1 MANYNSLEDMMGNRE
16 NMECLVNNSR
26 HDDDVMQ
33 FVGVDWFKFNNTLI
47 SNIFVS
53 GNSFIGL
60 GANAEHLLVCR
71 RDAAMYSFY
80 REEGEIYGT
89 YKFLKLRWEGYAQ
102 YNNTSEDVRLYY
114 EWFFFDTG
122 DMLLNIIKAPNAT
135 GYLGSNRINGSTNK
149 DFTVSV
155 TQQRYITF
163 YHRDDNGKQFDIEY
177 KLIDLMP
184 PFDSKYLL
192 SDKDGKFYRLM
203 HNKAF
208 VDSIIFNRGQCI
220 RTGLMPGNDMR
231 ISVSFKTSTFGNAAF
246 FGARTSD
253 KTDMFGVFLT
263 DSKHITCVYGS
274 QSITEEVD
282 DYNDVPINLE
292 LSAEGLKR
300 DGITIMTFE
309 NTEFTSSC
317 ELVIG
322 TINTAE
328 KLDSRYFRGTVYSI
342 DLWQGEEQKLH
353 LVPCVDENVR
363 ACFYNT
369 ISESTYL
376 NNGFGKFSYEDE
388 GLVFDIES
396 YLEEIP
402 INRLSASAFRQY
414 GFDDFPRDVIIS
426 RLVNPTLYHWQDAD
440 IDLPPISVKI
450 SAVPPVQL
458 VYSKNTEMNDS
469 TILGIESVEIDSDDN
484 TLFAFSFD
492 GGITWKAYTEGK
504 WAVLS
509 EETSGINRES
519 VKAVG
524 TDAWNEAAADR
535 QYKIRFALREGGFV
549 NRITVHYLN

>member
-33 FVGVDWFKFNNTLI
+33 FVGVDWFKFNGSLI

-80 REEGEIYGT
+80 REEGEIYGV

-122 DMLLNIIKAPNAT
+122 DMLLNIIKAPNAA
-135 GYLGSNRINGSTNK
+135 GYLGTNRVNGSTNK
-149 DFTVSV
+149 DFTVAV
-155 TQQRYITF
+155 TQQQYITF
-163 YHRDDNGKQFDIEY
+163 YHKDNDGKQFEIEY

-220 RTGLMPGNDMR
+220 RTGLLPGNDMR
-231 ISVSFKTSTFGNAAF
+231 ISISFKTTTFGNAAL
-246 FGARTSD
+246 FGARTTD

-263 DSKHITCVYGS
+263 DSKHITCVYGG

-300 DGITIMTFE
+300 DGIAIMTFE
-309 NTEFTSSC
+309 DADFTTSC

-328 KLDSRYFRGTVYSI
+328 KLDSRYFRGTVYGI

-353 LVPCVDENVR
+353 LVPCVDEQVR

-376 NNGFGKFSYEDE
+376 NNGYGKFAYEDE
-388 GLVFDIES
+388 GLVFDTES

-402 INRLSASAFRQY
+402 INRLSASVFRQY
-414 GFDDFPRDVIIS
+414 GFNDFPRGVIIS
-426 RLVNPTLYHWQDAD
+426 RLVNPTLYHWQNAD
-440 IDLPPISVKI
+440 IDLPPISAKI

-509 EETSGINRES
+509 EETSGMNRES

-524 TDAWNEAAADR
+524 TDAWNEAATDR
-535 QYKIRFALREGGFV
+535 QYKIRFALREGCYV
-549 NRITVHYLN
+549 NKIIVHYLN

>member
-1 MANYNSLEDMMGNRE
+1 MANYDSLEDMLNTTE

-26 HDDDVMQ
+26 HDDDTMQ
-33 FVGVDWFKFNNTLI
+33 FVGVDWFKFNGSLI

-122 DMLLNIIKAPNAT
+122 DMLLNIIKAPNAA
-135 GYLGSNRINGSTNK
+135 GYLGNNRINGGMNC
-149 DFTVSV
+149 DFTVTV
-155 TQQRYITF
+155 TQQQYITF
-163 YHRDDNGKQFDIEY
+163 LHKDDNGKQFDIEY

-231 ISVSFKTSTFGNAAF
+231 ISVSFKTTTFSNAAL
-246 FGARTSD
+246 FGARTTD

-263 DSKHITCVYGS
+263 DSKHITCVYGG

-282 DYNDVPINLE
+282 DYSDIPLTLE

-309 NTEFTSSC
+309 DAEFTSSC

-328 KLDSRYFRGTVYSI
+328 KLDSRYFRGTVYNI

-353 LVPCVDENVR
+353 LVPCVDEQVR

-388 GLVFDIES
+388 TLIFDTES
-396 YLEEIP
+396 YLEEVP
-402 INRLSASAFRQY
+402 VTRLSASAFRQY

-426 RLVNPTLYHWQDAD
+426 WLVNPTLYHWQDAD
-440 IDLPPISVKI
+440 IDLPPISAKI
-450 SAVPPVQL
+450 SAIPPVQL

-509 EETSGINRES
+509 EETSGMNRES

-524 TDAWNEAAADR
+524 TDAWNEAAEDR
-535 QYKIRFALREGGFV
+535 QYKIRFALREGGYV
-549 NRITVHYLN
+549 NKIIVHYLN

>member
-1 MANYNSLEDMMGNRE
+1 MANYNSLEDMLNTTE
-16 NMECLVNNSR
+16 KMECLVNNTR

-33 FVGVDWFKFNNTLI
+33 FVGVDWFKFNGSLI

-60 GANAEHLLVCR
+60 GANSEHLLVCR
-71 RDAAMYSFY
+71 RDAAIYSFY
-80 REEGEIYGT
+80 REEGEIYGV

-122 DMLLNIIKAPNAT
+122 DMLLNIIKAPNAA
-135 GYLGSNRINGSTNK
+135 GYLGTNRVNGSTNK
-149 DFTVSV
+149 DFTVAV
-155 TQQRYITF
+155 TQQQYITF
-163 YHRDDNGKQFDIEY
+163 YHKDNDGKQFEIEY

-220 RTGLMPGNDMR
+220 RTGLLPGNDMR
-231 ISVSFKTSTFGNAAF
+231 ISISFKTTTFGNAAL
-246 FGARTSD
+246 FGARTTD

-263 DSKHITCVYGS
+263 DSKHITCVYGG

-300 DGITIMTFE
+300 DGIAIMTFE
-309 NTEFTSSC
+309 DADFTTSC

-328 KLDSRYFRGTVYSI
+328 KLDSRYFRGTVYGI

-353 LVPCVDENVR
+353 LVPCADEQVR

-376 NNGFGKFSYEDE
+376 NNGYGKFAYEDE
-388 GLVFDIES
+388 GLVFDTES

-402 INRLSASAFRQY
+402 INRLSASVFRQY
-414 GFDDFPRDVIIS
+414 GFNDFPRGVIIS

-440 IDLPPISVKI
+440 IDLPPISAKI

-469 TILGIESVEIDSDDN
+469 TILGIESVQIDSDDN

-492 GGITWKAYTEGK
+492 GGITWKAYTDGR
-504 WAVLS
+504 WMTLS
-509 EETSGINRES
+509 EDTSGMNRES

-524 TDAWNEAAADR
+524 TDAWNEAATDR
-535 QYKIRFALREGGFV
+535 QYKIRFALREGCYV
-549 NRITVHYLN
+549 NKIIVHYLN

>member
-1 MANYNSLEDMMGNRE
+1 MANYNSLEDMLNTTE
-16 NMECLVNNSR
+16 KMECLVNNTS

-33 FVGVDWFKFNNTLI
+33 IVGVDWFKFNGSLI

-60 GANAEHLLVCR
+60 GANSEHLLVCR
-71 RDAAMYSFY
+71 RDAAIYSFY
-80 REEGEIYGT
+80 REEGEIYGV

-114 EWFFFDTG
+114 EWFFFYTG
-122 DMLLNIIKAPNAT
+122 DMLLNIIKAPNAPV
-135 GYLGSNRINGSTNK
+135 YLGTNRVNGSTNK
-149 DFTVSV
+149 DFTVAV
-155 TQQRYITF
+155 TQQQYITF
-163 YHRDDNGKQFDIEY
+163 YHKDNDGKQFEIEY

-220 RTGLMPGNDMR
+220 RTGLLPGNDMR
-231 ISVSFKTSTFGNAAF
+231 ISVTFKTTTFGNAAL
-246 FGARTSD
+246 FGARTTD

-263 DSKHITCVYGS
+263 DSKHITCVYGG

-300 DGITIMTFE
+300 DGIAIMTFE
-309 NTEFTSSC
+309 DADFTTSC

-328 KLDSRYFRGTVYSI
+328 KLDSRYFRGTVYGI

-353 LVPCVDENVR
+353 FVPCVDENVR

-376 NNGFGKFSYEDE
+376 NNGFGKFLYEDE
-388 GLVFDIES
+388 GLVFDTES

-402 INRLSASAFRQY
+402 INRLSASVFRQY
-414 GFDDFPRDVIIS
+414 GFNDFPRGVIIS

-440 IDLPPISVKI
+440 IDLPPISAKI

-509 EETSGINRES
+509 EETSGMNRES

-535 QYKIRFALREGGFV
+535 QYKISFALREGGFV

>member
-33 FVGVDWFKFNNTLI
+33 FVGVDWFKFNGSLI

-89 YKFLKLRWEGYAQ
+89 YKFMKLRWEGYAQ

-122 DMLLNIIKAPNAT
+122 DMLLNIIKAPNAA

-155 TQQRYITF
+155 TQQQYITF
-163 YHRDDNGKQFDIEY
+163 YHKDDNGKQFDIEY

-192 SDKDGKFYRLM
+192 SDRDGKFYRLM

-231 ISVSFKTSTFGNAAF
+231 ISVSFKTSTFGNAAL

-263 DSKHITCVYGS
+263 DSKHITCVYCG

-282 DYNDVPINLE
+282 DYNDVPITLE

-300 DGITIMTFE
+300 DGIAIMTFE
-309 NTEFTSSC
+309 ESVFTSAC

-328 KLDSRYFRGTVYSI
+328 KLDSRYFRGTVYGI

-369 ISESTYL
+369 ISENTYL
-376 NNGFGKFSYEDE
+376 NNGYGKFSYEDE
-388 GLVFDIES
+388 GLVFDTES

-440 IDLPPISVKI
+440 IDLPPISAKI
-450 SAVPPVQL
+450 SAIPPVQL

-492 GGITWKAYTEGK
+492 GGSTWKAYTDGR
-504 WAVLS
+504 WMTLS
-509 EETSGINRES
+509 EETSGMNRES

-535 QYKIRFALREGGFV
+535 QYKIRFALREGGYV
-549 NRITVHYLN
+549 NKIVVHYLN

>member
-33 FVGVDWFKFNNTLI
+33 FVGVDWFKFNGSLI

-53 GNSFIGL
+53 GNSFIGF

-122 DMLLNIIKAPNAT
+122 DMLLNIIKSPNAA

-149 DFTVSV
+149 DFTVAV
-155 TQQRYITF
+155 TQQQYITF
-163 YHRDDNGKQFDIEY
+163 YHKDDNGKQFDVEY

-208 VDSIIFNRGQCI
+208 VDSVIFNRGQCI

-231 ISVSFKTSTFGNAAF
+231 LSVSFKTTTFGNAAL
-246 FGARTSD
+246 FGARTTD

-263 DSKHITCVYGS
+263 DSKHITCVYGG

-282 DYNDVPINLE
+282 DYSDIPLTLE

-309 NTEFTSSC
+309 DAEFTSSC

-328 KLDSRYFRGTVYSI
+328 KLDSRYFRGNVYGI

-388 GLVFDIES
+388 GLVFDVES

-426 RLVNPTLYHWQDAD
+426 RLANPTLYHWQDAD
-440 IDLPPISVKI
+440 IDLPPISAKI

-492 GGITWKAYTEGK
+492 GGITWKAYTDGR
-504 WAVLS
+504 WMTLS
-509 EETSGINRES
+509 EETSGMNRES

-524 TDAWNEAAADR
+524 TDAWNEAAANR
-535 QYKIRFALREGGFV
+535 QYKIRFALRESGFV

>member
-1 MANYNSLEDMMGNRE
+1 M
-16 NMECLVNNSR
+16 
-26 HDDDVMQ
+26 
-33 FVGVDWFKFNNTLI
+33 
-47 SNIFVS
+47 
-53 GNSFIGL
+53 
-60 GANAEHLLVCR
+60 
-71 RDAAMYSFY
+71 
-80 REEGEIYGT
+80 
-89 YKFLKLRWEGYAQ
+89 
-102 YNNTSEDVRLYY
+102 RLYY

-122 DMLLNIIKAPNAT
+122 DMLLNIIKAPNAA
-135 GYLGSNRINGSTNK
+135 GYLGTNRVNGSTNK

-155 TQQRYITF
+155 TQQQYITF
-163 YHRDDNGKQFDIEY
+163 LHKDDNGKQFDIEY

-192 SDKDGKFYRLM
+192 SDKDGKFYRLT

-231 ISVSFKTSTFGNAAF
+231 LSVSFKTTTFGNAAL

-263 DSKHITCVYGS
+263 DSKHITCVYGG

-282 DYNDVPINLE
+282 DYNDVPITLE

-300 DGITIMTFE
+300 DGIAIMTFE
-309 NTEFTSSC
+309 ESVFTSAC

-328 KLDSRYFRGTVYSI
+328 KLDSRYFRGTVYGV

-388 GLVFDIES
+388 GLVFDTES

-440 IDLPPISVKI
+440 IDLPPISAKI

-492 GGITWKAYTEGK
+492 GGTTWKAYIDGRWMT
-504 WAVLS
+504 LS
-509 EETSGINRES
+509 EETSGMNRES

-535 QYKIRFALREGGFV
+535 QYKIRFVLREDSYV
-549 NRITVHYLN
+549 NKIIVHYLN

>member
-16 NMECLVNNSR
+16 NMECLVNNIR
-26 HDDDVMQ
+26 HDDDTMQ

-60 GANAEHLLVCR
+60 GTNAEHLLVCR

-122 DMLLNIIKAPNAT
+122 DMLLNIIKAPNAA

-149 DFTVSV
+149 DFTVAV
-155 TQQRYITF
+155 TQQQYITLL
-163 YHRDDNGKQFDIEY
+163 HKDDNGKQFDIEY

-184 PFDSKYLL
+184 PFDNKYLL
-192 SDKDGKFYRLM
+192 SDKEGKFYRLM

-220 RTGLMPGNDMR
+220 RTGLMPGNDIR
-231 ISVSFKTSTFGNAAF
+231 ISVSFRTTTFGNAAL

-263 DSKHITCVYGS
+263 DSKHITCVYGG

-282 DYNDVPINLE
+282 DYNDIPLTLE

-300 DGITIMTFE
+300 DGITIMAFE
-309 NTEFTSSC
+309 ESVFTSAC

-328 KLDSRYFRGTVYSI
+328 KLDSRYFRGTVYAI
-342 DLWQGEEQKLH
+342 DLWQGEEQRLH

-376 NNGFGKFSYEDE
+376 NNGYGKFSYEDE
-388 GLVFDIES
+388 NLIFDTES
-396 YLEEIP
+396 YLEEVP
-402 INRLSASAFRQY
+402 VTRLSASAFRQY

-440 IDLPPISVKI
+440 IELPPISAKI
-450 SAVPPVQL
+450 TAIPPVQL

-469 TILGIESVEIDSDDN
+469 TILGVESVEIDSDDN

-492 GGITWKAYTEGK
+492 GGTTWKAYTDGR
-504 WAVLS
+504 WMTLS
-509 EETSGINRES
+509 EETSGMNRES

-535 QYKIRFALREGGFV
+535 QYKIRYALREGGFV

>member
-16 NMECLVNNSR
+16 NMECLVNNIR
-26 HDDDVMQ
+26 HDDDTMQ
-33 FVGVDWFKFNNTLI
+33 FVGVDWFKFNGSLI

-114 EWFFFDTG
+114 EWFFFHTG
-122 DMLLNIIKAPNAT
+122 DMLLNIIKAPNAA

-149 DFTVSV
+149 DFTVAV
-155 TQQRYITF
+155 TQQQYITF
-163 YHRDDNGKQFDIEY
+163 YHKDDNGKQFDIEY

-192 SDKDGKFYRLM
+192 SDKDGKFYQLK

-231 ISVSFKTSTFGNAAF
+231 ISVSFKTTTFGNAAL
-246 FGARTSD
+246 FGARTTD
-253 KTDMFGVFLT
+253 KTDMFGVFVT
-263 DSKHITCVYGS
+263 DSKHITCVYGN
-274 QSITEEVD
+274 QSLTEEVD

-300 DGITIMTFE
+300 DGIAIMTFDE
-309 NTEFTSSC
+309 SDFTSVC

-328 KLDSRYFRGTVYSI
+328 KLDSRYFRGTVYGI

-353 LVPCVDENVR
+353 LLPCVDENVR
-363 ACFYNT
+363 ACFYNAIT
-369 ISESTYL
+369 ESTYL

-388 GLVFDIES
+388 GLVFDTES

-440 IDLPPISVKI
+440 IDLPPISAKI
-450 SAVPPVQL
+450 SAIPPVQL

-492 GGITWKAYTEGK
+492 GGITWKAYTDGR
-504 WAVLS
+504 WMVLS
-509 EETSGINRES
+509 EETSGMNRES
-519 VKAVG
+519 VKVIG
-524 TDAWNEAAADR
+524 TDAWNEAAADK

-549 NRITVHYLN
+549 NKITVHYLN

>member
-122 DMLLNIIKAPNAT
+122 DMLLNIIKAPNAA

-149 DFTVSV
+149 DFAVAV
-155 TQQRYITF
+155 TQQQYITF
-163 YHRDDNGKQFDIEY
+163 YHKDENGKQFDIEY

-231 ISVSFKTSTFGNAAF
+231 ISVSFKTTTFGNAAL
-246 FGARTSD
+246 FGARTTD

-263 DSKHITCVYGS
+263 DSKHITCVYGG

-282 DYNDVPINLE
+282 DYNDVPITLE

-300 DGITIMTFE
+300 DGIAIMTFE
-309 NTEFTSSC
+309 ESVFTSAC

-328 KLDSRYFRGTVYSI
+328 KLDSRYFRGTVYGI

-353 LVPCVDENVR
+353 LVPCVDEQVR

-388 GLVFDIES
+388 NLIFDTES
-396 YLEEIP
+396 YLEEVP
-402 INRLSASAFRQY
+402 VTRLSASAFRQY

-440 IDLPPISVKI
+440 IELPPISAKI
-450 SAVPPVQL
+450 TATPPVQL

-492 GGITWKAYTEGK
+492 GGTTWKAYTDGR
-504 WAVLS
+504 WMTLS
-509 EETSGINRES
+509 EKTSGMNRES

-535 QYKIRFALREGGFV
+535 QYKIRFALREGGYV
-549 NRITVHYLN
+549 NKIVVHYLN

>member
-1 MANYNSLEDMMGNRE
+1 MANYDSLEDMLNTTE

-26 HDDDVMQ
+26 HDDDTMQ
-33 FVGVDWFKFNNTLI
+33 FVGVDWFKFNGSLI

-122 DMLLNIIKAPNAT
+122 DMLLNIIKAPNAA
-135 GYLGSNRINGSTNK
+135 GYLGNNRINGGMNC
-149 DFTVSV
+149 DFTVTV
-155 TQQRYITF
+155 TQQQYITF
-163 YHRDDNGKQFDIEY
+163 LHKDDNGKQFDIEY

-231 ISVSFKTSTFGNAAF
+231 ISVSFKTTTFSNAAL
-246 FGARTSD
+246 FGARTTD

-263 DSKHITCVYGS
+263 DSKHITCVYGG

-282 DYNDVPINLE
+282 DYSDIPLTLE
-292 LSAEGLKR
+292 LSSEGLKR

-309 NTEFTSSC
+309 DAEFTSSC

-328 KLDSRYFRGTVYSI
+328 KLDSRYFRGTVYNI

-353 LVPCVDENVR
+353 LVPCVDEQVR

-388 GLVFDIES
+388 TLIFDTES
-396 YLEEIP
+396 YLEEVP
-402 INRLSASAFRQY
+402 VTRLSASAFRQY

-426 RLVNPTLYHWQDAD
+426 WLVNPTLYHWQDAD
-440 IDLPPISVKI
+440 IDLPPISAKI
-450 SAVPPVQL
+450 SAIPPVQL

-509 EETSGINRES
+509 EETSGMNRES

-524 TDAWNEAAADR
+524 TDAWNEAAEDR
-535 QYKIRFALREGGFV
+535 QYKIRFALREGGYV
-549 NRITVHYLN
+549 NKIIVHYLN